1 VARRLAAITLDNL
14 GDVADGPRRCLFWE
28 LGPGIDRDEDPEQVK
43 EAWVSSVLL
52 EWGPCG
58 TLVYMDGVP
67 AGHVFYAPA
76 AMVPRSTSFP
86 TSPVGDDAILLTN
99 AHVRPEFVGQGLGR
113 VLVQTVAR
121 DAVKRGIRAVEA
133 FGAGSE
139 LDDCLLPVGFLQAVG
154 FKTVRRHPR
163 VPRMRLDLRTTLS
176 WREDVEA
183 ALDRLLST
191 ISAGRP
197 SPA

>member
-1 VARRLAAITLDNL
+1 MARRLAPTTLENL

-28 LGPGIDRDEDPEQVK
+28 LGPGMDRDEDPEQVK

-58 TLVYMDGVP
+58 TLVYIDGVP

-86 TSPVGDDAILLTN
+86 TSPVGDDAILLTS
-99 AHVRPEFVGQGLGR
+99 AQVRPEFAVQGLGR

-133 FGAGSE
+133 FGAGSQ

>member
-1 VARRLAAITLDNL
+1 MARRLAAITLDNL
-14 GDVADGPRRCLFWE
+14 RDVADVPRRCLFWE
-28 LGPGIDRDEDPEQVK
+28 LGPGMDRDEDPEQVK

-58 TLVYMDGVP
+58 TLVYVDGVP

-76 AMVPRSTSFP
+76 AMVPRAASFP
-86 TSPVGDDAILLTN
+86 TSPVGGDAILLTS

-113 VLVQTVAR
+113 VLIQTVAR
-121 DAVKRGIRAVEA
+121 DAVRRGIRAVEA
-133 FGAGSE
+133 FGAASR

-163 VPRMRLDLRTTLS
+163 VPRMRLDLRTTVS
-176 WREDVEA
+176 WRDDVEA
-183 ALDRLLST
+183 ALERLLST
-191 ISAGRP
+191 ISAGHP

>member
-1 VARRLAAITLDNL
+1 MARRLAAITLDNL

-28 LGPGIDRDEDPEQVK
+28 LGPGMDRDEDPEQVK

-58 TLVYMDGVP
+58 TLVYIDGVP

-86 TSPVGDDAILLTN
+86 TSPVGDDAILLTS
-99 AHVRPEFVGQGLGR
+99 AQVRPEFAGQGLGR

-133 FGAGSE
+133 FGAGSQ

-183 ALDRLLST
+183 ALDRLLAT

>member
-1 VARRLAAITLDNL
+1 MARRLAAITLDNL

-28 LGPGIDRDEDPEQVK
+28 LGPGMDRDGDPEQVK

-58 TLVYMDGVP
+58 TLVYIDGVP

-86 TSPVGDDAILLTN
+86 TSPVGDDAILLTS
-99 AHVRPEFVGQGLGR
+99 AQVRSEFAGQGLGR
-113 VLVQTVAR
+113 VLVQAVAR

-133 FGAGSE
+133 FGAGSR

-176 WREDVEA
+176 WRGDVEA
-183 ALDRLLST
+183 ALDRLLAT

>member
-1 VARRLAAITLDNL
+1 MARRLAAITLDNL
-14 GDVADGPRRCLFWE
+14 RDVADGPRRCLFWE
-28 LGPGIDRDEDPEQVK
+28 LGPGMDRDDDPEQVK

-58 TLVYMDGVP
+58 TLVYVDGVP

-76 AMVPRSTSFP
+76 AMVPRAASFP
-86 TSPVGDDAILLTN
+86 TSPVGGDAILLTS

-121 DAVKRGIRAVEA
+121 DAVRRGIRAVEA
-133 FGAGSE
+133 FGAASR

-163 VPRMRLDLRTTLS
+163 VPRMRLDLRTTVS

-183 ALDRLLST
+183 ALERLLST
-191 ISAGRP
+191 ISAGHP

>member
-1 VARRLAAITLDNL
+1 MARRLAAITLDNL
-14 GDVADGPRRCLFWE
+14 RDVAEEPRRCLFWE
-28 LGPGIDRDEDPEQVK
+28 LGPGMDRDDDPEQVK

-58 TLVYMDGVP
+58 TLVYVDAVP

-86 TSPVGDDAILLTN
+86 TSPVGGDAILLTS
-99 AHVRPEFVGQGLGR
+99 AYVRPEFAGQGLGR
-113 VLVQTVAR
+113 VLVQAVAR

-133 FGAGSE
+133 FGAARE
-139 LDDCLLPVGFLQAVG
+139 FDDCLLPVGFLQAVG
-154 FKTVRRHPR
+154 FKTVRQHPR

-183 ALDRLLST
+183 ALDRLLAT
-191 ISAGRP
+191 ISAGHP

>member
-28 LGPGIDRDEDPEQVK
+28 LGPGVDRDEDPEQVK

-58 TLVYMDGVP
+58 TLVYLDGVP

-86 TSPVGDDAILLTN
+86 TSPVGDDAILLTS
-99 AHVRPEFVGQGLGR
+99 AQVRPEFAGQGLGR

-133 FGAGSE
+133 FGAGSQ
-139 LDDCLLPVGFLQAVG
+139 LGDCLLPVGFLQAVG

-176 WREDVEA
+176 WREDAEA
-183 ALDRLLST
+183 ALDRLLAT

>member
-1 VARRLAAITLDNL
+1 VARRLATITLDNL

-28 LGPGIDRDEDPEQVK
+28 LGPGMDRDEDPDQVK

-58 TLVYMDGVP
+58 TLVYIDGVP

-86 TSPVGDDAILLTN
+86 TSPVGDDAILLTS
-99 AHVRPEFVGQGLGR
+99 AQVRPEFAGQGLGR
-113 VLVQTVAR
+113 VLVQAVAR

-133 FGAGSE
+133 FGTGSQ
-139 LDDCLLPVGFLQAVG
+139 LDHCLLPVGFLQAVG

-163 VPRMRLDLRTTLS
+163 VPRMRLDLRSTLS

>member
-1 VARRLAAITLDNL
+1 
-14 GDVADGPRRCLFWE
+14 
-28 LGPGIDRDEDPEQVK
+28 
-43 EAWVSSVLL
+43 
-52 EWGPCG
+52 
-58 TLVYMDGVP
+58 LVYVDGVP

-76 AMVPRSTSFP
+76 ALVPRSTSFP
-86 TSPVGDDAILLTN
+86 TSPVGGDAILLTS
-99 AHVRPEFVGQGLGR
+99 AHVRPEFAGQGLGR

-133 FGAGSE
+133 FGAARGF
-139 LDDCLLPVGFLQAVG
+139 DDCLLPVGFLQAVG

-183 ALDRLLST
+183 ALDRLLAT
-191 ISAGRP
+191 ISAGHP

>member
-14 GDVADGPRRCLFWE
+14 SDVADAPRRCLFWE
-28 LGPGIDRDEDPEQVK
+28 LAPGMNRDEDPDQVK

-58 TLVYMDGVP
+58 TLVYVDGIP

-86 TSPVGDDAILLTN
+86 TSPVGADAILLTS
-99 AHVRPEFVGQGLGR
+99 AQVRPEYTGQGLGR
-113 VLVQTVAR
+113 VLVQAVAR
-121 DAVKRGIRAVEA
+121 DAVKRGIRAVEV
-133 FGAGSE
+133 FGAATR
-139 LDDCLLPVGFLQAVG
+139 LDECLLPVGFLQAVG

-183 ALDRLLST
+183 ALERLLST
-191 ISAGRP
+191 ISAGHP